1 MSLLVEA
8 AAFWSAMLVLGVAG
22 APVVEVAAC
31 GAEAFWSTVVV
42 VLLVLGVVAALEDA
56 AIPVELLEA
65 ELDPV
70 AAELSKLLAA
80 GVVVVAVVVEVVVEA
95 GAVEL

>member
-1 MSLLVEA
+1 M
-8 AAFWSAMLVLGVAG
+8 
-22 APVVEVAAC
+22 
-31 GAEAFWSTVVV
+31 
-42 VLLVLGVVAALEDA
+42 LLVLGVVAALEDA

-80 GVVVVAVVVEVVVEA
+80 GVVVAVVVEVVVEA